1 MQVQAGSQTEDYTVQ
16 LEIFEGPLDLLLHLI
31 RQQEID
37 IYQIPIAQITDQ
49 YLRYLEKMKDLSITI
64 AGDFLV
70 MAATLIHIKSG
81 MLLPVEPGSQMAEE
95 VEQSRN
101 ELVERLLEHEK
112 FKQAAQMLYERETVE
127 LCVWPPEGNEFEN
140 EEKELISANVFD
152 LVSAFHRMVERYKDQ
167 IVLEIKNEAVTLE
180 EKIKEIRR
188 LLTVQREVLFSLF
201 FQKKISRL
209 HLAVTFFALLELT
222 RLQEVQLIQEG
233 VFEDIRILAC

>member
-1 MQVQAGSQTEDYTVQ
+1 MQVQGGSQIQGYTVQ
-16 LEIFEGPLDLLLHLI
+16 LEAFEGPLDLLLHLI

-37 IYQIPIAQITDQ
+37 IYEIPIAQITDQ
-49 YLRYLEKMKDLSITI
+49 YLKYLEMMKDLSITV

-81 MLLPVEPGSQMAEE
+81 MLLPAEPGSQMAEE

-112 FKQAAQMLYERETVE
+112 FKEAAQMLYERETVE
-127 LCVWPPEGNEFEN
+127 LSVWPPEDGEFED

-152 LVSAFHRMVERYKDQ
+152 LVSAFNRMVERYKDQ
-167 IVLEIKNEAVTLE
+167 IVLEIKNEGVSLEQTLGA
-180 EKIKEIRR
+180 IRR
-188 LLTVQREVLFSLF
+188 LLRVKGEFLFSIF
-201 FQKKISRL
+201 FQEKISRL

-222 RLQEVQLIQEG
+222 RLQEIQLVQKDP
-233 VFEDIRILAC
+233 FEDIRILAC

>member
-1 MQVQAGSQTEDYTVQ
+1 MQVQAGSQTEGYTVQ

-37 IYQIPIAQITDQ
+37 IYLVPIAQITDQ
-49 YLRYLEKMKDLSITI
+49 YLKYLEMMKDLNITV

-81 MLLPVEPGSQMAEE
+81 MLLPAEPGSQMAEE

-127 LCVWPPEGNEFEN
+127 LCVWPPEDNEFEDG
-140 EEKELISANVFD
+140 EKELISANVFD

-167 IVLEIKNEAVTLE
+167 IVMEIKNEAVTLE
-180 EKIKEIRR
+180 QQIKEIRR
-188 LLTVQREVLFSLF
+188 LLKVQGEFLFSLF
-201 FQKKISRL
+201 FQKKVSRL
-209 HLAVTFFALLELT
+209 HLAVTFFALLELA
-222 RLQEVQLIQEG
+222 RLREVRLVQKGL
-233 VFEDIRILAC
+233 FEDIRILAC